1 MKCAK
6 MCLVVL
12 LVQSLACLPQV
23 RSATGEKQKAPPQE
37 RAMSTPAPLK
47 TDGMPSPAENAAGSY
62 KIGAGD
68 QLEITVWKETALTGS
83 YLVRPD
89 GMISMP
95 LLGDVQ
101 ASALTPLQLAGELDV
116 RLKEFMQNP
125 NVTVQISQVH
135 SKVIYLLGEVTKRG
149 PIDLAP
155 GMTLLQAIS
164 SAGGLTDYANAK
176 KIYILRNDSGK
187 QVKIAAHYKEAL
199 KGDSSDNLALQPGD
213 TIVIP

>member
-1 MKCAK
+1 MKCVK
-6 MCLVVL
+6 VSIVVL
-12 LVQSLACLPQV
+12 LVQSLVCLAQDKNGVTETAKPSTHEIAV
-23 RSATGEKQKAPPQE
+23 SVPSHLETDSTAKLGE
-37 RAMSTPAPLK
+37 
-47 TDGMPSPAENAAGSY
+47 GMPESY

-68 QLEITVWKETALTGS
+68 LLTITVWKETTLTGS

-101 ASALTPLQLAGELDV
+101 ASVLTPLQLAGELETKL
-116 RLKEFMQNP
+116 RTYIQNP
-125 NVTVQISQVH
+125 SVAVQISQIH
-135 SKVIYLLGEVTKRG
+135 SKKIYILGEVTKKE
-149 PIDLAP
+149 PIDMTP

-187 QVKIAAHYKEAL
+187 QVKIPAHYKDAL
-199 KGDSSDNLALQPGD
+199 KGDSSLNLALQPGD
-213 TIVIP
+213 TIVVP